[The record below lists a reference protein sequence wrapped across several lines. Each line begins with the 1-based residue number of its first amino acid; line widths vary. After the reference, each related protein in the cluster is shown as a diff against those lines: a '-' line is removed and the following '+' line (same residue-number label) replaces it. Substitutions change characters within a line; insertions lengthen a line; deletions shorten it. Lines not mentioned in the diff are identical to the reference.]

1 VKTRKN
7 AQRKNVT
14 KKNVPTS
21 KDSMDLDLDVMGK
34 WDSLQCGECGEC
46 HHVDLTNTKNVN
58 VNAVK

>member
-21 KDSMDLDLDVMGK
+21 KDSMDLDLDVTGK

-46 HHVDLTNTKNVN
+46 HHVDLTNIKNVN

>member
-21 KDSMDLDLDVMGK
+21 KDSMDLDLDVTGK
-34 WDSLQCGECGEC
+34 WDSLQCGEC